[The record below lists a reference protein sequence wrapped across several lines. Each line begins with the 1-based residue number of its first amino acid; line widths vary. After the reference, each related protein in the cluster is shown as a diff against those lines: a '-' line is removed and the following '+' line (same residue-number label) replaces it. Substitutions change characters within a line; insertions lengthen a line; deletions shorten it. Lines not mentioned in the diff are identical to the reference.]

1 MIYLY
6 RFSLW
11 SKPRDG
17 VLVQEWTHTSYARPI
32 AHASFPGL
40 TFTPL
45 EGLTHSDIRYDNE
58 RNAGTV
64 RITVPR
70 DFEVASLF
78 LGGYPYGCIRVRVIE
93 LDAETDG
100 LAQVVWFGKVRSCS
114 FQELTAELTCTNG
127 NEALQRLGL
136 RLNGG
141 SRCQW
146 DLYGTECGVPEAPN
160 TRTGTVLSVSPDGLT
175 VSTDLTEADNF
186 FKAGKFKARGQ
197 IRMVTKSQGG
207 VLTLLAAI
215 SGLQAGDALS
225 ATKGCDRSASATTGC
240 KSFNNYAN
248 FSAFEGFETPKNI
261 FSEGVA

>member
-17 VLVQEWTHTSYARPI
+17 VLIQEWTHTSYARPI
-32 AHASFPGL
+32 THPDLPGL
-40 TFTPL
+40 TFSPL
-45 EGLTHSDIRYDNE
+45 EGLTHSEIRYDSE
-58 RNAGTV
+58 RNAGQC

-70 DFEVASLF
+70 DFEVAAMF
-78 LGGYPYGCIRVRVIE
+78 LGGYPYGCIRVRVFE
-93 LDAETDG
+93 LDAEVDG
-100 LAQVVWFGKVRSCS
+100 LAQVVWFGKVRGCT
-114 FQELTAELTCTNG
+114 FEELTAELNCTNG

-146 DLYGTECGVPEAPN
+146 DLYGRDCGVAEAPN
-160 TRTGTVLSVSPDGLT
+160 TRTGTVLAVSPDGLT
-175 VSTDLTEADNF
+175 ITTDLSEADNF
-186 FKAGKFKARGQ
+186 FKAGKFKGRGQ
-197 IRMVTKSQGG
+197 VRMVTKSQAG

-215 SGLQAGDALS
+215 SGLQVGDAIS
-225 ATKGCDRSASATTGC
+225 ATKGCDRSTSATSGC
-240 KSFNNYAN
+240 KSFSNIAN